1 MSFNYEHP
9 IPVPVEGLEDLL
21 GSILPDDLIDI
32 IGDIIPTIPDG
43 TGFINVAQAA
53 LNGNTLGIVGNELNV
68 DVDVVLAN
76 VEGESGQQQE
86 VVIPGAILQSAKF
99 YGFNSDADLSIG
111 FNTVER
117 TIISGNGNDLITVSG
132 DKNTTLVGAAG
143 NDTLI
148 TSGGNDSVVG
158 GLGNDSISSGAGNDT
173 IVSGLGNDTINA
185 GQGFDVVKFNGN
197 VENFNIIDLGDGE
210 LFVHSKL
217 SPLNSSTIRNTE
229 ILSFETPAGTENVA
243 LVENETEATAMRL
256 YEAFFDRSAD
266 IDGAEYWLGQLEA
279 GAVSLTDIANGF
291 QNSEEFQANG
301 ELDDSAF
308 VELLYENALDR
319 EADEAGK
326 DFWVEQLEGGVS
338 RADVAISIVGSP
350 EAAETIDN
358 VIIISGDQV

>member
-1 MSFNYEHP
+1 MSFNYELP
-9 IPVPVEGLEDLL
+9 LPVEGLQDLL
-21 GSILPDDLIDI
+21 ENILPGDLISI
-32 IGDIIPTIPDG
+32 IGDLIPSLPDG
-43 TGFINVAQAA
+43 VDSFNVAQAG
-53 LNGNTLGIVGNELNV
+53 LNGNTLALMGNEVNA
-68 DVDVVLAN
+68 DADVVLTQVA
-76 VEGESGQQQE
+76 GEAGQQQA
-86 VVIPGAILQSAKF
+86 VVIPSEILENAKLYAF
-99 YGFNSDADLSIG
+99 DSQADLSIG

-132 DKNTTLVGAAG
+132 DKNTTLVGATG

-158 GLGNDSISSGAGNDT
+158 GLGNDSISTGAGNDT
-173 IVSGLGNDTINA
+173 IVSGLGHDTINA
-185 GQGFDVVKFNGN
+185 GEGFDVVKFNGN
-197 VENFNIIDLGDGE
+197 VEDFNIIDLGDGE

-229 ILSFETPAGTENVA
+229 ILSFETPAGTDNVA

-338 RADVAISIVGSP
+338 RADVAISIVGSS

>member
-1 MSFNYEHP
+1 MAFNYEHP
-9 IPVPVEGLEDLL
+9 LPVEGLKDLL
-21 GSILPDDLIDI
+21 ENILPGDLISI
-32 IGDIIPTIPDG
+32 IGDLIPSLPDG
-43 TGFINVAQAA
+43 GSFNVAQAG
-53 LNGNTLGIVGNELNV
+53 LNGNTLALVGNEVNV
-68 DVDVVLAN
+68 DVDVVFTQVA
-76 VEGESGQQQE
+76 GAAGQQQA
-86 VVIPGAILQSAKF
+86 VVIPSEILENAKLYAF
-99 YGFNSDADLSIG
+99 DSQADLSIG

-158 GLGNDSISSGAGNDT
+158 GLGNDSISTGAGNDT
-173 IVSGLGNDTINA
+173 IVSGLGHDTINA
-185 GQGFDVVKFNGN
+185 GEGFDVVKFNGN
-197 VENFNIIDLGDGE
+197 VEDFNIIDLGDGE

-229 ILSFETPAGTENVA
+229 ILSFETPAGTDNVA

-338 RADVAISIVGSP
+338 RADVAISIVGSS

>member
-1 MSFNYEHP
+1 MAFNYELP
-9 IPVPVEGLEDLL
+9 LPPEGLQDFLEDLFENIPDIIEIV
-21 GSILPDDLIDI
+21 GDILPPPPGGGFDL
-32 IGDIIPTIPDG
+32 GLG
-43 TGFINVAQAA
+43 A
-53 LNGNTLGIVGNELNV
+53 LNGNTLEI
-68 DVDVVLAN
+68 
-76 VEGESGQQQE
+76 VEGNDTPNVVVADIPGTAGQQQGI
-86 VVIPGAILQSAKF
+86 VIPTNILQNASLYA
-99 YGFNSDADLSIG
+99 FNSEADLSIA

-117 TIISGNGNDLITVSG
+117 TIISGAGNDLITVSG
-132 DKNTTLVGAAG
+132 DKNTTVVGGAG
-143 NDTLI
+143 NDTII

-158 GLGNDSISSGAGNDT
+158 GLGNDSVSTGAGNDT

-185 GQGFDVVKFNGN
+185 GKGFDVVKFNGN

-217 SPLNSSTIRNTE
+217 NPLNSSTISNSE
-229 ILSFETPAGTENVA
+229 ILSFETPAGAENVA

-266 IDGAEYWLGQLEA
+266 IDGAEFWLGQLEA

>member
-1 MSFNYEHP
+1 MSFNYELP
-9 IPVPVEGLEDLL
+9 LPVEGLQDLL
-21 GSILPDDLIDI
+21 ENILPGDLISI
-32 IGDIIPTIPDG
+32 IGDLIPSLPDG
-43 TGFINVAQAA
+43 VDSFNVAQAG
-53 LNGNTLGIVGNELNV
+53 LNGNTLTLMGNEVNA
-68 DVDVVLAN
+68 DADVVLTQVA
-76 VEGESGQQQE
+76 GAAGQQQA
-86 VVIPGAILQSAKF
+86 VVIPSEILENAKLYAF
-99 YGFNSDADLSIG
+99 DSQADLSIG

-158 GLGNDSISSGAGNDT
+158 GLGNDSISTGAGNDT
-173 IVSGLGNDTINA
+173 IVSGLGRDTISA
-185 GQGFDVVKFNGN
+185 GEGFDVVKFNGN

-217 SPLNSSTIRNTE
+217 SPLNSSTIRNAE

>member
-1 MSFNYEHP
+1 MSFNYELP
-9 IPVPVEGLEDLL
+9 LPVEGLQDLL
-21 GSILPDDLIDI
+21 ENILPGDLISI
-32 IGDIIPTIPDG
+32 IGDLIPSLPDG
-43 TGFINVAQAA
+43 VDSFNVAQAG
-53 LNGNTLGIVGNELNV
+53 LNGNTLALMGNEVNA
-68 DVDVVLAN
+68 DADVVLTQVA
-76 VEGESGQQQE
+76 GEARQQQA
-86 VVIPGAILQSAKF
+86 VVIPSEILENAKLYAF
-99 YGFNSDADLSIG
+99 DSQADLSIG

-143 NDTLI
+143 NDTLL
-148 TSGGNDSVVG
+148 TSGGNDSLVG
-158 GLGNDSISSGAGNDT
+158 GLGNDSISTGAGNDT
-173 IVSGLGNDTINA
+173 IVSGLGRDTINA
-185 GQGFDVVKFNGN
+185 GEGFDVVKFNGD

-210 LFVHSKL
+210 LFVHNKL
-217 SPLNSSTIRNTE
+217 NPLNSSAIRNAE
-229 ILSFETPAGTENVA
+229 ILSFETPAGTDNVA

-338 RADVAISIVGSP
+338 RADVAISIVGSS